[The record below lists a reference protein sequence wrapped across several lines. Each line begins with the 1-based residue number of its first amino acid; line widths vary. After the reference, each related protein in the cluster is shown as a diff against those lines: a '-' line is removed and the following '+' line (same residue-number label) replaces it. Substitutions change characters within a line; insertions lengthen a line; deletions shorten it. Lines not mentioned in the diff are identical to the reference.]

1 MNLWLL
7 RVDDASQMLVF
18 NEVYDD
24 DPPRLEIY
32 SSIKALGRNLNIK
45 YRLFHNL
52 RLRCLKLLDNVLR
65 VFPGQRNISERVS

>member
-1 MNLWLL
+1 MSMYTNSDFYSVPMIDIMPIGYEFVAV

-45 YRLFHNL
+45 YRT
-52 RLRCLKLLDNVLR
+52 
-65 VFPGQRNISERVS
+65 IS